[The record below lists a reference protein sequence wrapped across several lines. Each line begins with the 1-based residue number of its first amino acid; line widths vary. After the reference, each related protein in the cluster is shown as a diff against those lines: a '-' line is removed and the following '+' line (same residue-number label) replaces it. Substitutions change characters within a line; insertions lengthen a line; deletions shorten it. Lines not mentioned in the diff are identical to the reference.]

1 MLKEAFISHIFY
13 CMPDTRTALRYCE
26 NAVDEYLHKERH
38 PRTASRRTQLVV
50 RVATSDLQHQFR
62 QPPARQA
69 VCGRYVAT
77 PERVGHLDKAGVRQL
92 KGTAVSRLQQ
102 LATEVLAYQ
111 LQLICTPRH

>member
-1 MLKEAFISHIFY
+1 MLKKAFISHILY
-13 CMPDTRTALRYCE
+13 SMSDTRTALRYCE
-26 NAVDEYLHKERH
+26 NAVSEYLHKEWQSS
-38 PRTASRRTQLVV
+38 TASRRTQLVV
-50 RVATSDLQHQFR
+50 RVATSDLRHQFR

-102 LATEVLAYQ
+102 LAMEVLAYQ